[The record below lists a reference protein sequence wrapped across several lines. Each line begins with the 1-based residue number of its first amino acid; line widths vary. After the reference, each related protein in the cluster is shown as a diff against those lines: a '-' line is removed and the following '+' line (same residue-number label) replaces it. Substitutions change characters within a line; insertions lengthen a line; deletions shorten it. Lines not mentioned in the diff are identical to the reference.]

1 MRDPKRKTGKS
12 LSPPII
18 LKSGLSPKFFLNLLK
33 EISPIVAIDDKRAI
47 LFANESFR
55 KEFAGNSRNLMGK
68 NLFRIFG
75 LNPVDQEEM
84 ESNIKLSKKG
94 MVQNQEFKKQK
105 IYYGY
110 SVFRFGESIG
120 IILKNITEN
129 KRLEKK

>member
-1 MRDPKRKTGKS
+1 
-12 LSPPII
+12 
-18 LKSGLSPKFFLNLLK
+18 
-33 EISPIVAIDDKRAI
+33 
-47 LFANESFR
+47 
-55 KEFAGNSRNLMGK
+55 MGK

-75 LNPVDQEEM
+75 FNPTDQEEM

-129 KRLEKK
+129 KRLEKKSPPFTPNFYNHRKKKEFDFPENYMTESVRQFSQPNSTSKHTIEIRKFTELSSIQAFF